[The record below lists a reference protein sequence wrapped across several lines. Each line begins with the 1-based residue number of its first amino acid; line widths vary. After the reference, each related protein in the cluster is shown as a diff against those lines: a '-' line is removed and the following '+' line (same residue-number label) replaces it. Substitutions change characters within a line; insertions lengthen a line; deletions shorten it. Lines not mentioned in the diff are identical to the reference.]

1 LFLLEQRNQAK
12 ENERLFQGVLY
23 NNRRRGCVLSGDM
36 TVCKL
41 NPCSPSLFRTGILHM
56 GSVDLTGIH
65 KPENFTNDEVT
76 VIFLGV
82 VLENHQHLNGVSQ
95 SCKDQE
101 LQIKADVF

>member
-1 LFLLEQRNQAK
+1 
-12 ENERLFQGVLY
+12 
-23 NNRRRGCVLSGDM
+23 
-36 TVCKL
+36 
-41 NPCSPSLFRTGILHM
+41 M